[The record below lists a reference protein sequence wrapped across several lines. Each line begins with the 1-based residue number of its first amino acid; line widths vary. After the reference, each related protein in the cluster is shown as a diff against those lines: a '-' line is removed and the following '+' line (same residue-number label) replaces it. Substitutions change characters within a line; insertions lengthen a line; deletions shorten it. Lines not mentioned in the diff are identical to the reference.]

1 MGIKLSQAEIER
13 RLREEYGL
21 RQLEITGEKAR
32 ILKDTGKKKLRRA
45 EAIKEIAKRLSRHG
59 DPRTRAEVMRVVF
72 NLKPS
77 IRRKIEKASFEFK
90 KEKDPKLVEKEIKT
104 KIALGKVAA
113 GLAEKLKGSREAPE
127 VSKEEIISEVLG
139 GEKTSEEIGVKRQT
153 GIVSAADDYPGKTPS
168 VSAGPGLGSSAGGV
182 SPKGRP
188 GIASLGNRAADNYPD
203 RRRSSGL
210 RESTPRVKD
219 PLSGSNIKKPGLDS
233 GMPSSRL
240 SGNNPFIGKA
250 RNP

>member
-13 RLREEYGL
+13 RLKKEYGL
-21 RQLEITGEKAR
+21 RQLKITGEKAR
-32 ILKDTGKKKLRRA
+32 ILKDTGKKELRRI
-45 EAIKEIAKRLSRHG
+45 EAIKEIAKRLSKHG
-59 DPRTRAEVMRVVF
+59 DPRTRAEVMRAAF

-77 IRRKIEKASFEFK
+77 IRGKIEKAGFEFK
-90 KEKDPKLVEKEIKT
+90 KEKDPKLIEKETKARIKS
-104 KIALGKVAA
+104 AQVATS
-113 GLAEKLKGSREAPE
+113 LAEQLKGSREAPE
-127 VSKEEIISEVLG
+127 VSREEIISEVLG
-139 GEKTSEEIGVKRQT
+139 GEKTSEEIGVKRQA
-153 GIVSAADDYPGKTPS
+153 GLVSAADDYHDKTPS
-168 VSAGPGLGSSAGGV
+168 VSTGPGLGSSAGGV

-203 RRRSSGL
+203 RRRPSSL

-233 GMPSSRL
+233 GMPSSRP
-240 SGNNPFIGKA
+240 SRNNPFIGKE